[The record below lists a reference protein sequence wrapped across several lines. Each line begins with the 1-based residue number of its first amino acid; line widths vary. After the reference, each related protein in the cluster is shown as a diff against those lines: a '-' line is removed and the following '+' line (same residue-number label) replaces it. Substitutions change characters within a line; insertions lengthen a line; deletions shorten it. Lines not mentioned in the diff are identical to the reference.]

1 MEEEEEEEGRRKA
14 KPGPHLVSSTLA
26 NESAVDDGLLSPACP
41 VCTSLLQP
49 EPAQV
54 RLQHHPRHVGRRPI
68 HRNWST
74 PLTTTNRGH
83 VRKPHQ
89 QTNSLVEPPQNASRM
104 DVSYILTHGC
114 CPRPLWAWLLSCNR
128 EVLQRQVSCGPPLLC
143 LHFSILGMRQLK
155 LSSPGAAMRERTNCL
170 ACEVNRLLLL

>member
-1 MEEEEEEEGRRKA
+1 MA
-14 KPGPHLVSSTLA
+14 SF
-26 NESAVDDGLLSPACP
+26 
-41 VCTSLLQP
+41 LQP
-49 EPAQV
+49 ALYAHLFCSQN
-54 RLQHHPRHVGRRPI
+54 QPRWGCSIMLDTWADAP
-68 HRNWST
+68 ST
-74 PLTTTNRGH
+74 ETDPPHWPQPTTDTWENPTTNC
-83 VRKPHQ
+83 
-89 QTNSLVEPPQNASRM
+89 LAEPPQNASRM

-143 LHFSILGMRQLK
+143 LHFSILGMGQLK